1 MKKLELTALVLIAVV
16 GCPVLAGAYVDP
28 GTGSMILQFLLGGVA
43 GMLCLVKLMKGR
55 ILEWFGIGKG
65 DDEE

>member
-1 MKKLELTALVLIAVV
+1 MKRLELTVLVLIAVL

-43 GMLCLVKLMKGR
+43 GMLCLFKLMGGR
-55 ILEWFGIGKG
+55 ILEWFGIHKG
-65 DDEE
+65 DDKK